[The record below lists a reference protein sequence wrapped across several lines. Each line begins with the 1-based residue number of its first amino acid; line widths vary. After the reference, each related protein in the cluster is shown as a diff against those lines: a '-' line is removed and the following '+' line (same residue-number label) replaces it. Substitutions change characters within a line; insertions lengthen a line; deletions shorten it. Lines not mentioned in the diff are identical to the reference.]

1 MTLRA
6 RLTLLFLGA
15 LQATFL
21 CAVAAY
27 WAVGGWQVLTDD
39 LARIPEQSVRL
50 DRVLDLAAT
59 TPAGPPAAD
68 PAVAG
73 ALAALAEHAQT
84 RDEAGEVERVAQALR
99 GGDREDVRVAAR
111 GLRAHYDAELRGH
124 RRRAG
129 ELVRVSDGLVI
140 AIVLVVTA
148 GFLGFLAAIRAWLV
162 EPVRVLERGMK
173 VMSKGELGHRIPLSG
188 TDELARL
195 AGGINDMAASLAGIQ
210 ETLLARERFALLGEL
225 AAYVAHNIR
234 NPLASIRASA
244 QSELVDLAPG
254 DPRRDVFEDIVRA
267 ADRLAAWVT
276 DLLRSA
282 SPVVLERREGHVDEL
297 VARCAELARPRLAQ
311 AGVEVALSLAPTHP
325 VPFDEAKLEQVVSA
339 VLANAIEA
347 SPPLGRV
354 ELSVAPEPGAV
365 VVRVMDEGGGIPSA
379 RRARLFTPFS
389 SSKPSGT
396 GIGLWLSQK
405 IVTAHGGTIALLDAG
420 SLAGTA
426 KGTTVEIRLPTG

>member
-27 WAVGGWQVLTDD
+27 WAVGSWRVLADD
-39 LARIPEQSVRL
+39 LALIPEQTVRL
-50 DRVLDLAAT
+50 DRLLDAVAAT
-59 TPAGPPAAD
+59 GGVPSLTNERAAS
-68 PAVAG
+68 
-73 ALAALAEHAQT
+73 ALAALQRHAQT
-84 RDEAGEVERVAQALR
+84 RDEAREVERVATALR
-99 GGDREDVRVAAR
+99 DGDPRALRSAAR
-111 GLRAHYDAELRGH
+111 QLRAHYRGELRQH

-129 ELVRVSDGLVI
+129 ALVRVSDGLVVG
-140 AIVLVVTA
+140 IVLVVTA

-173 VMSKGELGHRIPLSG
+173 VMSTGDLAHRIALPG

-195 AGGINDMAASLAGIQ
+195 AGGINEMAASLAQIQ
-210 ETLLARERFALLGEL
+210 EKLLASERFALLGEL
-225 AAYVAHNIR
+225 GAYVAHNIR

-244 QSELVDLAPG
+244 QGELVELDVD

-267 ADRLAAWVT
+267 CDRLAAWVD

-282 SPVVLERREGHVDEL
+282 SPVVLERRAGRVDEV
-297 VARCAELARPRLAQ
+297 VARCAELARPQLAQ
-311 AGVEVALSLAPTHP
+311 AGVEVALSLEPTDA

-347 SPPLGRV
+347 SPPHGRV
-354 ELSVAPEPGAV
+354 AMSVVPEPEAI
-365 VVRVMDEGGGIPSA
+365 VVRVQDEGAGIPSA

-389 SSKPSGT
+389 STKPSGT

-405 IVTAHGGTIALLDAG
+405 IVDAHGGSISLSDAG
-420 SLAGTA
+420 PVR
-426 KGTTVEIRLPTG
+426 GTTVEIRLPIQRGM

>member
-27 WAVGGWQVLTDD
+27 WAVGSWRVLADD
-39 LARIPEQSVRL
+39 LALIPEQTVRL
-50 DRVLDLAAT
+50 DRLLDAVAAT
-59 TPAGPPAAD
+59 GGVPSLTNERAAS
-68 PAVAG
+68 
-73 ALAALAEHAQT
+73 ALAALQRHAQT
-84 RDEAGEVERVAQALR
+84 RDEAREVERVATALR
-99 GGDREDVRVAAR
+99 DGDPRALRSAAR
-111 GLRAHYDAELRGH
+111 QLRAHYRGELRQH

-129 ELVRVSDGLVI
+129 DLVRVSDGLVVG
-140 AIVLVVTA
+140 IVLVVTA

-173 VMSKGELGHRIPLSG
+173 VMSTGDLAHRIALPG

-195 AGGINDMAASLAGIQ
+195 AGGINEMAASLAQIQ
-210 ETLLARERFALLGEL
+210 EKLLASERFALLGEL
-225 AAYVAHNIR
+225 GAYVAHNIR

-244 QSELVDLAPG
+244 QGELVELDVD

-267 ADRLAAWVT
+267 CDRLAAWVD

-282 SPVVLERREGHVDEL
+282 SPVVLERRAGRVDEV
-297 VARCAELARPRLAQ
+297 VARCAELARPQLAQ
-311 AGVEVALSLAPTHP
+311 AGVEVALSLEPTDA

-347 SPPLGRV
+347 SPPHGRV
-354 ELSVAPEPGAV
+354 AMSVVPEPEAI
-365 VVRVMDEGGGIPSA
+365 VVRVQDEGAGIPSA

-389 SSKPSGT
+389 STKPSGT

-405 IVTAHGGTIALLDAG
+405 IVDAHGGSISLSDAG
-420 SLAGTA
+420 PVR
-426 KGTTVEIRLPTG
+426 GTTVEIRLPIQRGM